1 MAEHP
6 ESKHVLEY
14 NQITDEIYIG
24 TNMCCQVDFAK
35 ELLDKGITAD
45 ISLEA
50 ERVDNPN
57 GVDYFLWL
65 PVLDHHAPT
74 QNQLRL
80 GVQTLEFFT
89 REGIKLY
96 AHCKHGHGRA
106 PTLVVAYFIKQ
117 GMDVD
122 EAIEFVKSKRS
133 SIHLS
138 EVQIEALREYE
149 KKGQI

>member
-6 ESKHVLEY
+6 QSEHVLEY
-14 NQITDEIYIG
+14 DQITDEIYIG
-24 TNMCCQVDFAK
+24 TNMCCQGDFAK

-50 ERVDNPN
+50 ERIDDPN

-65 PVLDHHAPT
+65 PVVDHTAPT
-74 QNQLRL
+74 DKQLRL
-80 GVQTLEFFT
+80 GVQTLEFFA

-106 PTLVVAYFIKQ
+106 PTLVIAYFIKG
-117 GMDVD
+117 GMGVD
-122 EAIEFVKSKRS
+122 EAIEFVKSKRP
-133 SIHLS
+133 SIHLN
-138 EVQIEALREYE
+138 EIQIEALREYA
-149 KKGQI
+149 KKV